1 MANFCL
7 KCGKLL
13 EKDGF
18 CLKCIEFA
26 ERNEIMKETTE
37 INAAVSRE
45 QSYAD
50 TNMKVYEHIPSEPE
64 FKQRS
69 KVSFIKIL
77 LIVIVTVGICGA
89 GIYMISRLNDGLD
102 KKNDSSPYQDEILG
116 QAQIERDKEASLEES
131 LEEEDAY
138 AESEDSY
145 VYEADYDEIMQ
156 AGDPSNAYTL
166 FAATKDDV
174 VPIID
179 EYFIEQGFKMNYETD
194 MDNTYEMVDNEKI
207 TYYETF
213 SMWSENEDDSELY
226 FISSDTVTG
235 KLLYVGVYRE
245 DKEEAIQ
252 LIRKSL
258 ETIDPNLTSEQLQET
273 YDNIV
278 NSTEYVDEICG
289 DYEVQG
295 SYLEGQNLYYYFIN
309 SLLSD

>member
-1 MANFCL
+1 MSNFCL

-26 ERNEIMKETTE
+26 EKDEIIQDASEV
-37 INAAVSRE
+37 NAAVSKE
-45 QSYAD
+45 HPYAD
-50 TNMKVYEHIPSEPE
+50 TNEKAYEQIQKEQQL
-64 FKQRS
+64 KQKTR
-69 KVSFIKIL
+69 VSFEKIL
-77 LIVIVTVGICGA
+77 LVVIVTVGICVA
-89 GIYMISRLNDGLD
+89 GIYAVSTLADDLR
-102 KKNDSSPYQDEILG
+102 KKSATDVTGSNQTEILE
-116 QAQIERDKEASLEES
+116 QDIDDS
-131 LEEEDAY
+131 LEEEEAQ

-156 AGDPSNAYTL
+156 AGEPSNAYTL
-166 FAATKDDV
+166 FPAIRNDV

-179 EYFIEQGFKMNYETD
+179 EYFVEQGFKMNYETD
-194 MDNTYEMVDNEKI
+194 MDNTYEMVENEKI

-213 SMWSENEDDSELY
+213 SMWSEDEDDSELY

-245 DKEEAIQ
+245 DQEEAIQ

-258 ETIDPNLTSEQLQET
+258 ETIDPNLTPEQLQET
-273 YDNIV
+273 CDNMI
-278 NSTEYVDEICG
+278 NTTGYVDEICG

-295 SYLEGQNLYYYFIN
+295 SFIEEQNLYYYYIVI
-309 SLLSD
+309 LSDN